1 MEMNLFP
8 TIVVDNFFDDPDY
21 VLGLAKS
28 VEYTDPSPTNHPG
41 VVSRKKIQEIDNKLF
56 NIIVQKIFGY
66 FWDLRNPL
74 KYMVDIEFQKID
86 SLGEG
91 VIHVDSAG
99 ALAAGIIYLDRNA
112 SRDTGTSFYRLLDD
126 HYEIKQEFLDSI
138 AKDHAGDTVDG
149 INQIRRDHHSRF
161 EETMRVQKQYNRL
174 VFYSGDVWHTATS
187 YQNQT
192 RNTLR
197 FFVSEVL
204 SNHQN
209 FPLLR

>member
-28 VEYTDPSPTNHPG
+28 VEYSDPSPTNHPG

-99 ALAAGIIYLDRNA
+99 ALAAGIIYLDKNA
-112 SRDTGTSFYRLLDD
+112 PRDTGTSFYRLLDD

-161 EETMRVQKQYNRL
+161 EETMRVQNQYNRL

>member
-1 MEMNLFP
+1 MNLFP

-21 VLGLAKS
+21 VLGLAKT

-41 VVSRKKIQEIDNKLF
+41 VVSKKKIQEIDNRLF
-56 NIIVQKIFGY
+56 NTIVQKIFGY

-99 ALAAGIIYLDRNA
+99 ALAAGIIYLDKNA
-112 SRDTGTSFYRLLDD
+112 PRDTGTSFYRLLDD
-126 HYEIKQEFLDSI
+126 RYEIKQEFLDSI

-149 INQIRRDHHSRF
+149 IDQIRRDHHSRF
-161 EETMRVQKQYNRL
+161 EETMRVQNQYNRL